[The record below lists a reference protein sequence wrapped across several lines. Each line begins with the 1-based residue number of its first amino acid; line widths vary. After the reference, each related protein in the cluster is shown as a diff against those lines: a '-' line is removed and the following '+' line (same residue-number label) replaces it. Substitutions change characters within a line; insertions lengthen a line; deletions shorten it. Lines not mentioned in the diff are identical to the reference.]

1 MSNQPS
7 NLTDNTANKIKGGEL
22 TTLAGHRDSVRSVA
36 FDPTGRFVATGSDDK
51 TAKVWRISQDKDGI
65 KATCVATLVGHINGV
80 RSVAFDP
87 TGRFVATGS
96 DDKTAKV
103 WRISP
108 DHTVA
113 TCVATLAG
121 HSNYVMSVA
130 FDPTGRFVA
139 TGSLDKTAKIWNV
152 PSDGSDLIQ
161 ARAIVSRRHFFY
173 EASAT
178 CVATLV
184 GHAELVQS
192 VAFDPTGR
200 FLATGSFDKTAKV
213 WDISSDG
220 TGTTCVATL
229 VGHTDVVTSVAF
241 DPTGC
246 FVATGSWDKT
256 AKIWDISSDGTGT
269 TCVATLEGH
278 DRIVTSVTFHPSA
291 PYFATGSWD
300 KTAKLW
306 KLTSKGNE
314 RYVECVSTLKHDTYV
329 NSVAFDPTGR
339 FLVTGCYDNTARLW
353 DCHLLL
359 PSERLKLLA
368 MGQSVIEGLVTDN
381 PHLDER
387 RKMSRSL
394 TEHILPPG
402 PSQKWTDPPSFNKD
416 KIEVNREVKTKHIKE
431 APVTME
437 EVNGGRMS
445 RRKHKRISRKY
456 KKRALRRSRK

>member
-1 MSNQPS
+1 MAGRQSRHPPCNAVQTITHALTPHVALQSHPPQPA
-7 NLTDNTANKIKGGEL
+7 TNKNATSADAVAQWLQRVRREPNFQTMNAGAVVERRRGDDEFMNGLPAALLRLFQTTRKQLEDFFPSRYPFRFYKTVDIAVVVSRNRLLLVAGGRL
-22 TTLAGHRDSVRSVA
+22 CA
-36 FDPTGRFVATGSDDK
+36 
-51 TAKVWRISQDKDGI
+51 
-65 KATCVATLVGHINGV
+65 
-80 RSVAFDP
+80 
-87 TGRFVATGS
+87 
-96 DDKTAKV
+96 
-103 WRISP
+103 
-108 DHTVA
+108 TVA
-113 TCVATLAG
+113 CRLLCLPGQLETRSALIHAT
-121 HSNYVMSVA
+121 
-130 FDPTGRFVA
+130 
-139 TGSLDKTAKIWNV
+139 
-152 PSDGSDLIQ
+152 
-161 ARAIVSRRHFFY
+161 AIVSRRHFFY

-220 TGTTCVATL
+220 TGTNCVATL